1 MNRYAYLTSGRAI
14 ALMQAISQVRVNIH
28 GRELIPDG
36 SLIFVINHF
45 TRIETLL
52 LPYHIFSLTGRP
64 VWSLADATMF
74 GGTLGKMLDAVGAV
88 STSAPDRD
96 RLIVKSLLSGEAH
109 WIIFPE
115 GYMVKDK
122 AIVEKTRYA
131 ISRAGGRRP
140 PHTGAAFLAFRT
152 EFYRQR
158 LRMLV
163 REFPDEAERLRQLF
177 GIDDLAP
184 VLAGRTAIVP
194 VNITYYPLRARENAL
209 SRLAGRLFGQ
219 VPARFHEELLTEG
232 AMLLEGVDIDIRFGA
247 PIEVGERLSG
257 GPIRRDISSPQRID
271 FNDHLPSRREMR
283 READL
288 LTKGYMEAIYGLT
301 TVNHDHLFASLL
313 RAIPFREFAEDDF
326 RRRVFLLI
334 QKMGES
340 GLFRHQ
346 SMESGQIALLTDDRY
361 HKCREF
367 LALALETGVLRRKG
381 SLLVKDPA
389 KFSSSFD
396 LHRARLDNPIGVVAN
411 EVLPLVRLQRLV
423 RVMAWLPP
431 QVVRYL
437 AGRHLLRQAEREFD
451 ADYNAFFRTGESK
464 GREVGRPI
472 LIRGSKRELGVV
484 LVHGFLAAPRELKGL
499 AEYLGR
505 QGLWVYVTRLKGH
518 GTSPEDL
525 ARCSSSDWRES
536 VDVGVAALEL
546 ACNRVVVG
554 GFSFGGGLAL
564 ECAARLGRVAGVFA
578 VCPPMRLQDI
588 SSRFAPT
595 VLAWNRL
602 MDFLNYR
609 TRKKEY
615 VEIFPEHPEINYHRL
630 PVAAL
635 VEMGA
640 FMKELEPKLPAISA
654 PVLIAQAQGD
664 PVVDPA
670 GSKLL
675 YDRLGSGQKSYRLFE
690 RHNHGILQGEGA
702 DKVYAVIGEF
712 IEKLRGAARN

>member
-14 ALMQAISQVRVNIH
+14 ALMEAVSRVRVNIH
-28 GRELIPDG
+28 GREQIPDG

-52 LPYHIFSLTGRP
+52 LPYHIYSLTGRP
-64 VWSLADATMF
+64 VWSLADAAMF
-74 GGTLGKMLDAVGAV
+74 GGTLGKVLDAVGAV

-96 RLIVKSLLSGEAH
+96 RLIVKNLLSGEAN

-122 AIVEKTRYA
+122 AIVERARYA
-131 ISRAGGRRP
+131 IFRAGGRLP
-140 PHTGAAFLAFRT
+140 PHTGAASLALRT

-158 LRMLV
+158 LRLLV
-163 REFPDEAERLRQLF
+163 RELPDEAERLRQLF

-184 VLAGRTAIVP
+184 VLAGRTLIVP

-209 SRLAGRLFGQ
+209 SRLADRFFGQ
-219 VPARFHEELLTEG
+219 VPARFHEELITEG
-232 AMLLEGVDIDIRFGA
+232 AMLLEGVDIDIRFGRF
-247 PIEVGERLSG
+247 IEVGERLESV
-257 GPIRRDISSPQRID
+257 PIRRDVSSLRRID
-271 FNDHLPSRREMR
+271 FNDRLPSHLEIR
-283 READL
+283 REASL
-288 LTKGYMEAIYGLT
+288 LTKRYMGAIYGLT

-313 RAIPFREFAEDDF
+313 RALPFRAFAADDF
-326 RRRVFLLI
+326 RRRAFLLI

-340 GLFRHQ
+340 GLCRHQ
-346 SMESGQIALLTDDRY
+346 SLENSQIALLTDDRY
-361 HKCREF
+361 HKYREF
-367 LALALETGVLRRKG
+367 LALALETGVLRQEG
-381 SLLVKDPA
+381 ALLVKDPA

-396 LHRARLDNPIGVVAN
+396 LHRARIDNPIGVVAN
-411 EVLPLVRLQRLV
+411 EVLPLVKLQRLV
-423 RVMAWLPP
+423 RIMAWLPP
-431 QVVRYL
+431 QMARYL
-437 AGRHLLRQAEREFD
+437 AGRQLLRQAERDFA
-451 ADYNAFFRTGESK
+451 ADYHAFFHTGESK

-472 LIRGSKRELGVV
+472 LIRGSSRELGVV
-484 LVHGFLAAPRELKGL
+484 LVHGFLAAPRELRGL

-525 ARCSSSDWRES
+525 ARQSGSDWRES
-536 VDVGVAALEL
+536 VDVGFAAMEL
-546 ACNRVVVG
+546 ICKRVVVG

-564 ECAARLGRVAGVFA
+564 ECAARLGSVAGVFA

-595 VLAWNRL
+595 VVVWNRL
-602 MDFLNYR
+602 MDFLKYHE
-609 TRKKEY
+609 RKKEY
-615 VEIFPEHPEINYHRL
+615 VEIVPEHPEINYHRL

-635 VEMGA
+635 AEMGA
-640 FMKELEPKLPAISA
+640 FMKELEAKLPSVSA
-654 PVLIAQAQGD
+654 PALVIQAKGD

-675 YDRLGSGQKSYRLFE
+675 YDRLGSGQKGYRLLNL
-690 RHNHGILQGEGA
+690 HNHGILQGEGA

-712 IEKLRGAARN
+712 IEKLRELR